1 MKEQSPKSVVFHF
14 QHAWNKHNADELA
27 NVFVDDAHFIN
38 VTGLWWSDK
47 DQIRK
52 AHQFGFENIF
62 GDSHMTIGRTEVR
75 MLGSDHAVVHARVT
89 VSGQNTPDGQIA
101 DDRRTV
107 FTFVVTRM
115 KENQGAQWKA
125 VSAQNT
131 DVVPG
136 GPETHVNSPQGQTAV
151 RYRT

>member
-1 MKEQSPKSVVFHF
+1 MQEQSPKSVIMQF
-14 QHAWNKHNADELA
+14 QHAWNNHNADELA
-27 NVFVDDAHFIN
+27 EVFVDDAHFIN
-38 VTGLWWSDK
+38 VTGLWWSNK

-62 GDSHMTIGRTEVR
+62 GKSHMSVGRTEVR
-75 MLGSDHAVVHARVT
+75 MLGNDHAVVHARVT
-89 VSGQNTPDGQIA
+89 VSGQVTPDGDVA

-107 FTFVVTRM
+107 FTFVVT
-115 KENQGAQWKA
+115 KIDQEQNTHWKA

-136 GPETHVNSPQGQTAV
+136 GPETHVNSPHGQTAV
-151 RYRT
+151 WYRA

>member
-1 MKEQSPKSVVFHF
+1 MKEQSPKSVVFRF
-14 QHAWNKHNADELA
+14 QHAWNNHNADELA

-38 VTGLWWSDK
+38 VTGLWWSNK

-52 AHQFGFENIF
+52 AHLFGFENIF
-62 GDSHMTIGRTEVR
+62 GNSYMTIGRTEVR
-75 MLGSDHAVVHARVT
+75 MLGPDHAVVHARVT
-89 VSGQNTPDGQIA
+89 VSGQNTPDGQLA

-107 FTFVVTRM
+107 FTFVVTRI
-115 KENQGAQWKA
+115 KEDRHTQWKA

-136 GPETHVNSPQGQTAV
+136 GPETHVNSPHGQTAA
-151 RYRT
+151 RYRA